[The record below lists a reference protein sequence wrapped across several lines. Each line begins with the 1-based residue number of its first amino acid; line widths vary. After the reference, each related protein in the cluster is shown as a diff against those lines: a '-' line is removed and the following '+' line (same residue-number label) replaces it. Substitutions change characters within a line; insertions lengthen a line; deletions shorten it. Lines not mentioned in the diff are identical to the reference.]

1 MPDSLWPH
9 WHQVRHPYPSVSPGI
24 YSVSWPLSQWYL
36 PTISSSVI
44 LFSSCPH
51 SFLASG
57 SFPMSQFFASSGQ
70 SVGASA
76 SASVPSVNIQGWF
89 RLGLTDLVSL
99 LSKRLSRAFF
109 SITIWQKYLTWCKYL
124 QTTLLCVYGYYG
136 IMGINLTCLLDYF
149 VNNLLFQ

>member
-1 MPDSLWPH
+1 MPDSLWPY
-9 WHQVRHPYPSVSPGI
+9 WHKQVRYPYPSVSPGI
-24 YSVSWPLSQWYL
+24 YSISWPLSQWSH

-57 SFPMSQFFASSGQ
+57 SFTMNWFFASSGQ

-76 SASVPSVNIQGWF
+76 SASVLSVNIQGWF

-109 SITIWQKYLTWCKYL
+109 SITIWKKYLTWCKYL
-124 QTTLLCVYGYYG
+124 QTTLLCVYG
-136 IMGINLTCLLDYF
+136 
-149 VNNLLFQ
+149 